1 MQAYV
6 FHLMQAYVLQI
17 FCRPPLLKKCMAIE
31 KFKMLPFTRLQAFEG
46 PLFLQN
52 SVTNKNLRCSIHIC
66 NRTVLC
72 SWNPTWNICTFHNT
86 LICSYTWPAVH
97 NFVQQSHLLSSRP
110 ATVHRPLSI
119 PTPQQGENCKY
130 GNMNKVDVMDN
141 IVCGRDVVAVM
152 DEKCG
157 RWRLILLW
165 CEE

>member
-1 MQAYV
+1 MASKYSRWRLLMQAYV

-110 ATVHRPLSI
+110 ATVCTNLCPSPVSR
-119 PTPQQGENCKY
+119 TPS
-130 GNMNKVDVMDN
+130 
-141 IVCGRDVVAVM
+141 CGLRWVVWPHMQPA
-152 DEKCG
+152 
-157 RWRLILLW
+157 W
-165 CEE
+165 